1 MANFTGRSFDCVC
14 GRKYERRSSLT
25 NHQKKCQKY
34 IDSSVEG
41 IDFVRCK
48 LCGEVGKS
56 ITSHVKKHGLS
67 KKEYKAKYGPTV
79 CKKTKTNYSDTKNY
93 DWIRREKEKGNDLK
107 EYREKLSS
115 AISKGIMSS
124 PSARKARRKN
134 LSSLNKTEEFRKRSS
149 EVAKKTS
156 SRKDILENRTK
167 QLREWRENHP
177 DEFYEKCTSVM
188 INSWK
193 SKPELHLFKSLNE
206 KYSFLKR
213 NQKLH
218 RKGKFLST
226 RSNIRQ
232 IDIMSIENKIIVEFD
247 GVHHFKNIHGQ
258 DVLEKNKLKDKE
270 LNEVMTDE
278 GWTVIRVSHDQY
290 TYKSGE
296 GFKKEC
302 LDEVTK
308 IIETKER
315 GLFLIGESYEKQQ

>member
-1 MANFTGRSFDCVC
+1 M
-14 GRKYERRSSLT
+14 
-25 NHQKKCQKY
+25 
-34 IDSSVEG
+34 
-41 IDFVRCK
+41 
-48 LCGEVGKS
+48 GKS

-107 EYREKLSS
+107 EYREKLSI

-124 PSARKARRKN
+124 PSAREARRKN

-167 QLREWRENHP
+167 QLRGWRENHP
-177 DEFYEKCTSVM
+177 DEFYKKCTSVM
-188 INSWK
+188 HRSYT
-193 SKPELHLFKSLNE
+193 SKPESDLFDFVKTLN
-206 KYSFLKR
+206 SNFKR
-213 NQKLH
+213 NQQIHKA
-218 RKGKFLST
+218 KKFMSVK
-226 RSNIRQ
+226 SNTRQ
-232 IDIMSIENKIIVEFD
+232 IDMLARKDKIVIEFD
-247 GVHHFKNIHGQ
+247 GIIHFK
-258 DVLEKNKLKDKE
+258 DVYRNGTLVKIRKKDKE
-270 LNEVMTDE
+270 LNEVMTNE

-290 TYKSGE
+290 SYKSGE

-308 IIETKER
+308 IIGLKER